1 MKFYNV
7 TTTNKQFE
15 IDEIIMNMSDSEVDS
30 IQRLYDSISMVEYTN
45 DSGHECM
52 FVIIDN
58 FYLSRLKDFL
68 GKYSLSFKLFNLT
81 KKVIFDEYFKIKF
94 KNQFGRIIEDD
105 VIKLID
111 EFKRNWVSKDDIL
124 DKILEKGIDSLTDLD
139 LDILN
144 S

>member
-15 IDEIIMNMSDSEVDS
+15 IDEIIMNMSDSEVES
-30 IQRLYDSISMVEYTN
+30 IQKLYDSISMVEYTN

-52 FVIIDN
+52 FVIIDE
-58 FYLSRLKDFL
+58 FYLSRLKGFL
-68 GKYSLSFKLFNLT
+68 DKYSLSFKAFDLT
-81 KKVIFDEYFKIKF
+81 KEVIFDEYFKIKF
-94 KNQFGRIIEDD
+94 KNQFGKLMEDGI
-105 VIKLID
+105 IKLID
-111 EFKRNWVSKDDIL
+111 EFKKNWISKDDIL
-124 DKILEKGIDSLTDLD
+124 DKVLEKGIDSLTDLD